1 MNRYTISSLAVILV
15 VLVEVLLTCSHCAAS
30 QASGTPDE
38 DRLKH
43 LLEVIGTK
51 APAMPVPKEIEQTKD
66 RAAREAYWA
75 QRQARF
81 AAFDAQINAAT
92 DELAAM
98 GDGIID
104 RLVREYHKP
113 IGAPGHQIIVVLAKI
128 GTPRARE
135 RLLDIATAEHTPR
148 RAYLASWAAR
158 NLVKISPNKEQI
170 IPLLKSDDPDVLCI
184 ALQHLPG
191 VSVDERLLGEL
202 RGFLQSTEYH
212 PVVNFTLRM
221 HAASVL
227 ATDGSSTLTAERVGA
242 IVDSIRTVENMPEA
256 HERLQPDAAGTLAD
270 LMYHYLIDALTKT
283 EGATPFLRD
292 AVQDLLAEPRAV
304 VVVALALRGD
314 SQVKHELRQLLREPR
329 MVARITIRGH
339 AARAMGIIGTKEDID
354 FLEQLSQDDPLEVI
368 NFHGPVFEMVNGQYV
383 NTGPQMPPI
392 KPKEDPAWATARR
405 SHPVRDRAREAIR
418 AIKMRT
424 LVPELQAAGQ
434 MDAAREYADAVNR
447 IIEEARNDP
456 IAKEILT
463 REIASLAMKAEGAPV
478 SKGARLGAA
487 QKEDFVYAML
497 LLDILTRVD
506 RQTFLAL
513 SKDILRDARA
523 SSLYKGNIFGKV
535 LGTRLAIHIVDPNA
549 LAAYDKGVLSLGL
562 EFLDKEDGF
571 RFTFGD
577 GDRSDFRLFVV
588 HLIGCSFGGL
598 TLPPIDREKGLAM
611 ARSLVGNDRFQFI
624 AKEWYMGQLAAFDPQ
639 VRQEYVRQ
647 LKDHVRDAKMPK
659 RFRVRYAEKLV
670 EMGELEAD
678 ELRILKD
685 TPEDPNAFRYESGHR
700 QSP

>member
-1 MNRYTISSLAVILV
+1 MNRYVNYLYVVASAVLITTLHAYSSRG
-15 VLVEVLLTCSHCAAS
+15 AS
-30 QASGTPDE
+30 QESPSVDE
-38 DRLKH
+38 ERVRQ
-43 LLEVIGTK
+43 LLEVLGTR
-51 APAMPVPKEIEQTKD
+51 PASIPVPEEIRETKD
-66 RAAREAYWA
+66 RVAREAYWA

-113 IGAPGHQIIVVLAKI
+113 VGAPRHQIIVVLAKI

-135 RLLDIATAEHTPR
+135 RLLDIAIAKHDPKRTSR
-148 RAYLASWAAR
+148 ASWAAR

-170 IPLLKSDDPDVLCI
+170 IPLLKSDDPDVISI

-191 VSVDERLLGEL
+191 VPVDETLLGQL

-212 PVVNFTLRM
+212 PVVNFALRM

-227 ATDGSSTLTAERVGA
+227 ARDGISTLTAERVGA

-339 AARAMGIIGTKEDID
+339 AARAMGVIGTKDDID

-383 NTGPQMPPI
+383 NTGPRMPPM
-392 KPKEDPAWATARR
+392 KPKEDPAWATVRR
-405 SHPVRDRAREAIR
+405 SYPVRDQAREAIR
-418 AIKMRT
+418 AIQK
-424 LVPELQAAGQ
+424 
-434 MDAAREYADAVNR
+434 
-447 IIEEARNDP
+447 
-456 IAKEILT
+456 
-463 REIASLAMKAEGAPV
+463 
-478 SKGARLGAA
+478 RL
-487 QKEDFVYAML
+487 D
-497 LLDILTRVD
+497 
-506 RQTFLAL
+506 
-513 SKDILRDARA
+513 
-523 SSLYKGNIFGKV
+523 N
-535 LGTRLAIHIVDPNA
+535 
-549 LAAYDKGVLSLGL
+549 
-562 EFLDKEDGF
+562 
-571 RFTFGD
+571 
-577 GDRSDFRLFVV
+577 
-588 HLIGCSFGGL
+588 
-598 TLPPIDREKGLAM
+598 
-611 ARSLVGNDRFQFI
+611 
-624 AKEWYMGQLAAFDPQ
+624 
-639 VRQEYVRQ
+639 
-647 LKDHVRDAKMPK
+647 
-659 RFRVRYAEKLV
+659 
-670 EMGELEAD
+670 
-678 ELRILKD
+678 
-685 TPEDPNAFRYESGHR
+685 
-700 QSP
+700 